1 MKTSEG
7 MDRYNALLREQ
18 PNFHAHYAGDR
29 LIQSDVFNWGLN
41 PDVLSWMLEGV
52 APNSSTLETGCGYS
66 TVVFSIL
73 GSEHITISPF
83 AAEHQAIQRW
93 CGRNQISTERVSFV
107 AHPSQ
112 DAIATMQ
119 NGPPLDLILID
130 GDHAFPAPFID
141 WYYTAERLKPGG
153 YLIVDDTNLIT
164 GTILRDFLKMERGR
178 WDLVAEIGT
187 TAIFVRATG
196 ESVARGLWWG
206 LQPFCATRKRS
217 RLRRIKRKIG
227 RFLTN
232 SEDAIWW
239 A

>member
-1 MKTSEG
+1 MKTSEL

-18 PNFHAHYAGDR
+18 PNFHADYAGDR
-29 LIQSDVFNWGLN
+29 LIQSEVFNWRLN
-41 PDVLSWMLEGV
+41 PEVLLWMLEGV
-52 APNSSTLETGCGYS
+52 APNSRTLETGCGYS
-66 TVVFSIL
+66 TVVFSLL

-83 AAEHQAIQRW
+83 VEEHQAIQRW
-93 CGRNQISTERVSFV
+93 CSRNQISTNRVTFV
-107 AHPSQ
+107 ARTSQ
-112 DAIATMQ
+112 DVIATMQ
-119 NGPPLDLILID
+119 GGPPLDLVLVD
-130 GDHAFPAPFID
+130 GDHAFPTPFID

-178 WDLVAEIGT
+178 WDLVTEIGT
-187 TAIFVRATG
+187 TAIFARATG
-196 ESVARGLWWG
+196 ESVVRGLWWG

-217 RLRRIKRKIG
+217 RLRRIKRKVG